1 MDVNLEKLNDLKA
14 RKGKIMQ
21 MGGSERIAA
30 QHKMG
35 KLTVRERIDKLFDPG
50 TFNEM
55 DVLGKHR
62 CTQFGM
68 AGREIPA
75 DAVVNGYGTV
85 KGRTVFVGGEDFT
98 SSAGTYGEVHGQKLC
113 KTIDMAF
120 TAGAPFILMVDSG
133 GARLQEGQDSSE
145 WYAQLF
151 RRHSL
156 YNGVIPQIS
165 ILMGHCGGGAAYG
178 PALTDFIIMV
188 KGTAF
193 MYMGGPAFVK
203 TMLGYDAV
211 AEELGGTS
219 VHGPITGLADIIA
232 ENDEHALELAKQ
244 LLDYLPSNNREN
256 PPLVVPTDN
265 PHRRNEHIMDILP
278 EASKTPFNMKKIIA
292 AVVDDGI
299 LFEIKAQF
307 ARNMITGFA
316 RLNGRAVGVVANQ
329 SLVKG
334 GVIDVDASD
343 KLSRFV
349 RICDSFNIPLVQF
362 QDSPAVMIGK
372 AEELKGI
379 IRHGSKMLYSYTEA
393 TVPKITLVVRKSY
406 AGAQLSMCNKPIGAD
421 IMFAWPTAE
430 IALVGPETAAS
441 VIFAKEIASAENPDE
456 VRQRRMA
463 EYTKFYIN
471 PYVAAER
478 GYIDDVIEP
487 EETRI
492 KLIAALEVLK
502 NKKQDRPYKKH
513 GNLQM

>member
-1 MDVNLEKLNDLKA
+1 MDANLEKLNDLRE
-14 RKGKIMQ
+14 RKGKITQ
-21 MGGSERIAA
+21 MGGNERIAA

-35 KLTVRERIDKLFDPG
+35 KLTVRERIEKLLDPG
-50 TFNEM
+50 SFNET
-55 DVLGKHR
+55 DALAKHR
-62 CTQFGM
+62 CIQFGM

-75 DAVVNGYGTV
+75 DALVNGYGTI

-98 SSAGTYGEVHGQKLC
+98 TFAGTYGEVHGQKLC
-113 KTIDMAF
+113 KILDMAF
-120 TAGAPFILMVDSG
+120 TAQAPFIQLIDSG

-151 RRHSL
+151 RRHTL

-165 ILMGHCGGGAAYG
+165 LLMGHCGGGAAYG

-203 TMLGYDAV
+203 TMLGYDAI

-232 ENDEHALELAKQ
+232 KDDEHALQLAREL
-244 LLDYLPSNNREN
+244 LSYLPSNNREN
-256 PPLVVPTDN
+256 PPLVSPTDVS
-265 PHRRNEHIMDILP
+265 HRRNENILDILP
-278 EASKTPFNMKKIIA
+278 ASSRIPFDMKKVIA
-292 AVVDDGI
+292 EVVDDGY

-316 RLNGRAVGVVANQ
+316 RLNGRAVGIVANQ
-329 SLVKG
+329 STMKG

-343 KLSRFV
+343 KLARFV

-372 AEELKGI
+372 DEELKGI
-379 IRHGSKMLYSYTEA
+379 IRHGSKMLYAYTEA

-441 VIFAKEIASAENPDE
+441 VIFAREIASAKNPEE
-456 VRQRRMA
+456 VRRSRIE

-492 KLIAALEVLK
+492 KLITALEVLK
-502 NKKQDRPYKKH
+502 DKKQDRPYKKH